1 MVEWL
6 QFHPVTVR
14 DTGSNPVGTAKHF
27 KKITIM
33 KTFGDLEFEM
43 INDAP
48 FMVGKKSRMSFDNG
62 YGVSVVSHTYSYGG
76 KKGLYEVAVLDSE
89 GDLTYETP
97 VTNDVIG
104 HLSEKGVSDVM
115 KQVQGLT
122 K

>member
-1 MVEWL
+1 
-6 QFHPVTVR
+6 
-14 DTGSNPVGTAKHF
+14 
-27 KKITIM
+27 M
-33 KTFGDLEFEM
+33 KTFDDLNFEQ

-48 FMVGKKSRMSFDNG
+48 FMVGKKARMSFDNG

-76 KKGLYEVAVLDSE
+76 KKGLYEVAVLGSD

-104 HLSEKGVSDVM
+104 YLSEKAVSEVM
-115 KQVQGLT
+115 KQVQEL